1 MKKERKRE
9 RDKKKTDRKKRNKR
23 VEMRDGTAWVEE
35 ILWVVIER
43 KKRSFAAPF

>member
-1 MKKERKRE
+1 MKKERKKE
-9 RDKKKTDRKKRNKR
+9 RKKKTGRKKRNKR

>member
-1 MKKERKRE
+1 MKKERKKERE
-9 RDKKKTDRKKRNKR
+9 KKTGRKKRNKR

-35 ILWVVIER
+35 ILWVAIER